1 MGRQVADLSQPGQQ
15 HMDISRRRFIK
26 TASGTLAIGV
36 AAGSAAAQVSAAGS
50 TKTTD
55 FPQRAP
61 VNQAKLTSE
70 LRLQTISPSL
80 VPAPPARGVPATSLN
95 SPTPTCSSRN

>member
-1 MGRQVADLSQPGQQ
+1 MGRQVSDLSQPGQH

-55 FPQRAP
+55 FAQRVR

-70 LRLQTISPSL
+70 LRL
-80 VPAPPARGVPATSLN
+80 
-95 SPTPTCSSRN
+95 